1 MNKRPIVVLGS
12 ANADLVARSS
22 RLPTPGETVHGD
34 LFAIHP
40 GGKGANQAVAVAR
53 LGFPVEFLTVFGNDD
68 FAGMLRTS
76 LEDAGVDIS
85 FAETQEITSGVA
97 LINIDANA
105 SNQIVVIP
113 GANAR
118 VDETYVRKHR
128 NRIESAAVLLLQLEI
143 PISAVA
149 CAAEIAH
156 NAGVPVILDP
166 APACALPPELL
177 RCVSWLT
184 PNQTEATTLLSKTR
198 AAPSDLNELN
208 SMDKIFSTAQE
219 LQDLHVQNVVLK
231 LGGQGV
237 VLKEANGAVTHLPA
251 ARVDA
256 IDTTAAGDAF
266 NGAFAMGL
274 ASEMGTMEA
283 ARWAVAA
290 ASISVTKAG
299 AQPSLP
305 TLEEVKAFLKIH
317 RS

>member
-1 MNKRPIVVLGS
+1 MNKRPIVVIGS

-22 RLPTPGETVHGD
+22 RLPTPGETVPGD
-34 LFAIHP
+34 SFTIHP

-53 LGFPVEFLTVFGNDD
+53 LDFPVEHLTVFGNDD
-68 FAGMLRTS
+68 FAGMLRSS

-85 FAETQEITSGVA
+85 FAESQEIASGVA

-105 SNQIVVIP
+105 RNQIVVVP

-128 NRIESAAVLLLQLEI
+128 NRIERAAILLLQLEI
-143 PISAVA
+143 PISAVT

-166 APACALPPELL
+166 APACVLPPELL

-184 PNQTEATTLLSKTR
+184 PNQTEATTLLSKRR
-198 AAPSDLNELN
+198 AAPADLNQLK
-208 SMDKIFSTAQE
+208 SMDQFLSAAQE
-219 LQDLHVQNVVLK
+219 LQNLRVQNIVLK
-231 LGGQGV
+231 LGDQGV
-237 VLKEANGAVTHLPA
+237 VLKEANGPVTHLPA
-251 ARVDA
+251 AQVDA

-274 ASEMGTMEA
+274 ASGMATMEA
-283 ARWAVAA
+283 ARWAVGA
-290 ASISVTKAG
+290 ASLSVTKTG

-305 TLEEVKAFLKIH
+305 TLEEVKAFLKIY
-317 RS
+317 

>member
-40 GGKGANQAVAVAR
+40 GGKGANQAVAIAR
-53 LGFPVEFLTVFGNDD
+53 LDFPVEFLTVFGNDD
-68 FAGMLRTS
+68 FAGMLRSS

-184 PNQTEATTLLSKTR
+184 PNQTEAKLLSKTR

-208 SMDKIFSTAQE
+208 SMDQIFSDAQE
-219 LQDLHVQNVVLK
+219 LQDLGVQNVVLK
-231 LGGQGV
+231 LGDQGV

-274 ASEMGTMEA
+274 ASGMATMEA

-305 TLEEVKAFLKIH
+305 TLEEVKAFLIIH